1 MLEQTWRWFGPN
13 DRISLEEIQQTG
25 VKGIVTA
32 LHQIPTGETWSRD
45 KVKERKLMIEK
56 SWLNWSVVESIP
68 VHEDIKKRTGKF
80 KEYIENYKKTITNL
94 GKEGIRTV
102 CYNFMPV
109 TDWSR
114 TNLELKFE
122 DGAESLSFN
131 YISFVIID
139 IFLLKRKNASDSY
152 SQDIVLRAEKHYKQ
166 LSENNLE
173 KLKNTFL
180 LGFPGSGETF
190 SLKEVN
196 KRIEDYAEIDKNQF
210 RENLKLFLE
219 EIIPCAEEA
228 GIRMA
233 IHPDDPPWPLMG
245 LPRIVGND
253 EDLNYILQSYDSP
266 SNGLTFCTG
275 SLGAAHFND
284 LAQMS
289 KKYAHRIN
297 FGHLR
302 NVNRDKE
309 LNFRENYVFDGDID
323 MYIIMKNLILEQEK
337 RKNEGK
343 SDFLIPYR
351 PDHGQQILGDLNQK
365 NYPGYSLYG
374 RMKNLAELRGL
385 EIGIR
390 RSLLDSLIER
400 IE

>member
-13 DRISLEEIQQTG
+13 DRISLEEILQTG
-25 VKGIVTA
+25 VKGIVSA
-32 LHQIPTGETWSRD
+32 LHQIPTGELWSNE
-45 KVKERKLMIEK
+45 KIKERKRMIEK
-56 SWLNWSVVESIP
+56 SGLSWSVVESVPI
-68 VHEDIKKRTGKF
+68 HEDIKKRTGKF
-80 KEYIENYKKTITNL
+80 KEYIDNYKKTITNL
-94 GKEGIRTV
+94 GNEGIKTV

-114 TNLELKFE
+114 TNLSMRFE

-131 YISFVIID
+131 YITFVVID
-139 IFLLKRKNASDSY
+139 IFLLNRKNARDSY
-152 SQDIVLRAEKHYKQ
+152 DSDVILQAEKLYRQ
-166 LSENNLE
+166 LSEDDLE
-173 KLKNTFL
+173 RLKDTFL

-196 KRIEDYAEIDKNQF
+196 ERIEDYADIDKNQF
-210 RENLKLFLE
+210 RENLRLFLE
-219 EIIPCAEEA
+219 EIIPCAEEVNVK
-228 GIRMA
+228 MA

-253 EDLNYILQSYDSP
+253 EDLNFLLQAYNSP
-266 SNGLTFCTG
+266 SNGITFCTG

-309 LNFRENYVFDGDID
+309 LNFHENYVFDGDID

-337 RKNEGK
+337 RRNEGNTEYM
-343 SDFLIPYR
+343 IPYR
-351 PDHGQQILGDLNQK
+351 PDHGQQILGDLYQK

-390 RSLLDSLIER
+390 RSLINSSNE
-400 IE
+400 